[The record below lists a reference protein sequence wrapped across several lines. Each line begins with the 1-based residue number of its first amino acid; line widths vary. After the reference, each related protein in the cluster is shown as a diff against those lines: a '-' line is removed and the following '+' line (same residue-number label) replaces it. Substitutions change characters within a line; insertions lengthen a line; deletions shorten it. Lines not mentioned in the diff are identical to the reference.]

1 MAFSN
6 IFYDKERVKE
16 KIESDYDNLKY
27 MVNEPGNGKQ
37 PFYIEDPQIRL
48 QKFGANI
55 SDNMV
60 DINSALIGLNK
71 TLCRDTSIPNNGRNG
86 NSEPFNDTYYK
97 HLFPNYKDAIT
108 DETRASLPAWMLRG
122 SENTEWAYLHEN
134 PQDHTIPRFA
144 NNISSRILEKDNYI
158 NSKNFCN

>member
-1 MAFSN
+1 
-6 IFYDKERVKE
+6 
-16 KIESDYDNLKY
+16 

-48 QKFGANI
+48 QKFGGNI
-55 SDNMV
+55 SENMV
-60 DINSALIGLNK
+60 DINSALLGLNK
-71 TLCRDTSIPNNGRNG
+71 TLCRDSVMPNNGRNG
-86 NSEPFNDTYYK
+86 NSERFNDTYHK

-108 DETRASLPAWMLRG
+108 DEPRASYPAWMIRG

-134 PQDHTIPRFA
+134 PQDHTIPMFA

-158 NSKNFCN
+158 NEKNRCN